1 MPFAL
6 KMSII
11 MKSGGITM
19 TNETA
24 PKISQPKR
32 KPFNEEVADRLV
44 EQIKSGTAP
53 WQKPWEPGE
62 EVLPH
67 NASTGNR
74 YKGFNAVWLMAQGR
88 SDSRWLTY
96 KQAQEM
102 GAQVRG
108 GEQGTTIQYWKFDDT
123 RAKKDDQGRIIKN
136 SDGKTVYE
144 TYRLDKPKAFF
155 ATVFNAEQMDGLP
168 PTVKKAQDWDPLKR
182 AEGILEA
189 TGARIMNK
197 AGDEAY
203 YSPTRDIIVLPERH
217 QFKERSS
224 YYATALHE
232 VGHWT
237 GHASRLD
244 RDLSHPFGS
253 DGYAKEELRAEIASM
268 LLGSEV
274 GTGHDPSRHAAYVG
288 SWIKAIR
295 DDPNVLQRAAS
306 DAEKIVTFV
315 KDLEQKRN
323 QSIELAETQTAAM
336 KASLLGTGK
345 GLAQPDEREMTL

>member
-1 MPFAL
+1 
-6 KMSII
+6 MSR
-11 MKSGGITM
+11 S
-19 TNETA
+19 ETV
-24 PKISQPKR
+24 PNINKPVR

-53 WQKPWEPGE
+53 WQQPWEAGE

-88 SDSRWLTY
+88 GDSRWMTY
-96 KQAQEM
+96 KQAQEI
-102 GAQVRG
+102 GAQVRA
-108 GEQGTTIQYWKFDDT
+108 GEHGTTILYWKFDET
-123 RAKKDDQGRIIKN
+123 RARKDEQGKIVKD
-136 SDGKTVYE
+136 SEGKTVYQ
-144 TYRLDKPKAFF
+144 TVRLEKPRAFY
-155 ATVFNAEQMDGLP
+155 ATVFNAEQIDGLP
-168 PTVKKAQDWDPLKR
+168 PKVARTQEWDPIKR

-189 TGARIMNK
+189 TGARIMHK
-197 AGDEAY
+197 AGNEAY
-203 YSPTRDIIVLPERH
+203 YSPTRDVIVLPERY
-217 QFKERSS
+217 QFTERSG

-237 GHASRLD
+237 GHSSRLD

-268 LLGSEV
+268 ILGTDV

-295 DDPNVLQRAAS
+295 DDPNVLQRAAA
-306 DAEKIVTFV
+306 DAEKIVSFI
-315 KDLEQKRN
+315 KEFEQKRN
-323 QSIELAETQTAAM
+323 QSIEVAQLHTAGIKATLQSQGQVAEQYAKPE
-336 KASLLGTGK
+336 KALVRSGEHEL
-345 GLAQPDEREMTL
+345 TL